1 MTRTTTEAADLK
13 QVTVYID
20 RDTYVKIEQA
30 RGIYSRSSFIA
41 TVLNDV
47 FEDVPECNMEA

>member
-1 MTRTTTEAADLK
+1 MTRTTKEAADLK

-20 RDTYVKIEQA
+20 SDTYIKIEQA

-47 FEDVPECNMEA
+47 FEDIPRQEA